1 MKNMFLCAL
10 WGAALFVAVASSGV
24 VRAEGRAARVKV
36 VTYNVHNGLGEDGV
50 RDYARIGRL
59 IRRSGAAVAA
69 VQEVDSVTH
78 RSDGCDVL
86 GEIARAAGMHPLFGR
101 AIAYD
106 GGAYGIGILCREE
119 PLAVRHIPLPGREE
133 ARTLLAAEFEEFVFA
148 CVHLSLTEE
157 DRMASVEAIRAEA
170 VRSGK
175 PFVLAGDWNAE
186 PDAPLLGR
194 LRACGF
200 RIVSDVERLTFP
212 AGRPDVCIDYI
223 AVYEPEGVRVGA
235 ARPHVVAEKRAS
247 DHRPVA
253 VTLHLPAR

>member
-1 MKNMFLCAL
+1 MKNMLLRAL
-10 WGAALFVAVASSGV
+10 WGATLLVAVASSGV

-69 VQEVDSVTH
+69 IQEVDSVTH
-78 RSDGCDVL
+78 RSGGCDVL

-170 VRSGK
+170 ARSGK
-175 PFVLAGDWNAE
+175 PFVLAGDWNAH
-186 PDAPLLGR
+186 PDEALLGR
-194 LRACGF
+194 LRESGF
-200 RIVSDVERLTFP
+200 RIVSDTAQPTFP
-212 AGRPDVCIDYI
+212 AGRPDECIDYI
-223 AVYEPEGVRVGA
+223 AVYEPEGVRVGT

>member
-1 MKNMFLCAL
+1 MKNVLMGAL
-10 WGAALFVAVASSGV
+10 WGAALFAAVASSGV
-24 VRAEGRAARVKV
+24 ARAEGRAARVKV

-69 VQEVDSVTH
+69 IQEVDSVTR
-78 RSDGCDVL
+78 RSGGRDVL

-106 GGAYGIGILCREE
+106 GGAYGIGILCREK
-119 PLAVRHIPLPGREE
+119 PLVVRRIPLPGREE
-133 ARTLLAAEFEEFVFA
+133 ARALLVAEFEEFVFA

-175 PFVLAGDWNAE
+175 PFVLAGDWNAQPCE
-186 PDAPLLGR
+186 PLLER
-194 LRACGF
+194 LRENGF
-200 RIVSDVERLTFP
+200 RVVSDVAQPTYP
-212 AGRPDVCIDYI
+212 AGRPEECIDYI
-223 AVYEPEGVRVGA
+223 ALYEPEGVCVE
-235 ARPHVVAEKRAS
+235 ARKPRVVAEKRAS

-253 VTLHLPAR
+253 MTLRLPVR